1 MTALKACRPHKPIC
15 RAMLQT
21 LKQQATFV
29 KQFGTRFETTGS
41 LMPSSRFVA
50 KAITRY
56 VQQRGDAPIRILEC
70 GPGTGPFS
78 DYIVR
83 LLRPGDVYHL
93 VELNE
98 NFVDVLR
105 QRFTR
110 ETHWSRV
117 KEMAEIFE
125 LPLQDFSPDEKYD
138 FIISGLPHINFP
150 TTVVETITAAYFN
163 LLKPGGMLSYF
174 EYMYVRPLRK
184 MVTLGN
190 DRQRVREVNAIMEA
204 HIGRHRIRRESI
216 LINVPPVWVQHLH
229 LDATA

>member
-1 MTALKACRPHKPIC
+1 
-15 RAMLQT
+15 MLNT

-50 KAITRY
+50 KAITRF
-56 VQQRGDAPIRILEC
+56 VQQRGKDSIRILEC

-78 DYIVR
+78 DRIVR
-83 LLRPGDVYHL
+83 LLQPGDAYHL

-98 NFVDVLR
+98 IFVAVLR
-105 QRFTR
+105 QRFA
-110 ETHWSRV
+110 EEQHWMRV
-117 KEMAEIFE
+117 KEMTEIFA
-125 LPLQDFSPDEKYD
+125 LPLQDFNPDEKYD

-150 TTVVETITAAYFN
+150 TQVVEEITASYFK

-174 EYMYVRPLRK
+174 EYMYVRPIRK

-190 DRQRVREVNAIMEA
+190 NRRRIREVNAIMEG
-204 HIGRHRIRRESI
+204 HIGRHRVRRDSI
-216 LINVPPVWVQHLH
+216 LINVPPVWVQHLRM
-229 LDATA
+229 DTTA

>member
-1 MTALKACRPHKPIC
+1 
-15 RAMLQT
+15 MLQT

-56 VQQRGDAPIRILEC
+56 AQQRGDAPIRILEC

-78 DYIVR
+78 DCIVR
-83 LLRPGDVYHL
+83 LLRPGDAYHL

-98 NFVDVLR
+98 NFVDILR

-110 ETHWSRV
+110 EPHWSRV
-117 KEMAEIFE
+117 REMAEIFE

-150 TTVVETITAAYFN
+150 TNVVEEITAAYFE

-204 HIGRHRIRRESI
+204 HIGRHRVRRESI
-216 LINVPPVWVQHLH
+216 LINVPPVWVQHLY

>member
-1 MTALKACRPHKPIC
+1 
-15 RAMLQT
+15 MLNT

-50 KAITRY
+50 KAITRF
-56 VQQRGDAPIRILEC
+56 VQQRGKDSIRILEC

-78 DYIVR
+78 DRIVR
-83 LLRPGDVYHL
+83 LLQPGDAYHL

-98 NFVDVLR
+98 NFVAVLR
-105 QRFTR
+105 QRFA
-110 ETHWSRV
+110 EEQHWMHV
-117 KEMAEIFE
+117 KEMTEIFA
-125 LPLQDFSPDEKYD
+125 LPLQDFNPDEKYD

-150 TTVVETITAAYFN
+150 TQVVEEITASYFK

-174 EYMYVRPLRK
+174 EYMYVRPIRK

-190 DRQRVREVNAIMEA
+190 NRRRVREVNAIMEG
-204 HIGRHRIRRESI
+204 HIGRHRVRRESI
-216 LINVPPVWVQHLH
+216 LINVPPVWVQHLRM
-229 LDATA
+229 DTTA

>member
-1 MTALKACRPHKPIC
+1 
-15 RAMLQT
+15 MLQT

-78 DYIVR
+78 DCIVR
-83 LLRPGDVYHL
+83 LLRPGDAYHL

-98 NFVDVLR
+98 NFVDILR

-110 ETHWSRV
+110 EAHWSRV
-117 KEMAEIFE
+117 REMAEIFE

-150 TTVVETITAAYFN
+150 TNVVEEITAAYFE

-174 EYMYVRPLRK
+174 EYM
-184 MVTLGN
+184 
-190 DRQRVREVNAIMEA
+190 
-204 HIGRHRIRRESI
+204 
-216 LINVPPVWVQHLH
+216 
-229 LDATA
+229 